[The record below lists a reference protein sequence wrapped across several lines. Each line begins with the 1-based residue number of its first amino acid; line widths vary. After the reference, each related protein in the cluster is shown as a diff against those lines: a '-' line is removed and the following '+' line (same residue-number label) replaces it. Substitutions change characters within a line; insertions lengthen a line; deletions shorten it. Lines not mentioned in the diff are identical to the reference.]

1 MLVDRYDKQCEM
13 SFDTESFVE
22 YLTSPCGGRQSP
34 RTAQSAAKSV
44 YYYFTYKQYSQPTLS
59 DILLSRTNIKDVV
72 HHIEK

>member
-22 YLTSPCGGRQSP
+22 YLTSPCGGRRSP

-44 YYYFTYKQYSQPTLS
+44 HYYFTYKQYSQPTLS